1 MAADMCEHTFRVGP
15 VTINYAEGPASG
27 APLVLLHGGSARWQM
42 LESLVPYLAS
52 RWRLFMPDLR
62 GHGQS
67 AWTPNH
73 YSLTESADDICGLLA
88 ARVGEPA
95 LVFGQSWGGM
105 VALMLAARCP
115 RWVRAV
121 AVGDSPLSRD
131 SWIANLARDRIAAW
145 RDIAGG
151 QRPIPETI
159 EILKDS
165 PTELPGRSEPVRMR
179 EVMGEH
185 NPVYGWVANDLY
197 PHDPAFLTMLLEAP
211 ETMAAGYEMDALLP
225 AIRCPVLLLQA
236 DPAAGGLMTDADVE
250 RAKTR
255 LLMPSHARL
264 AGVGH
269 VLVSHSDQ
277 VARELISFF
286 EAVGTL

>member
-1 MAADMCEHTFRVGP
+1 MAADMCEHTFQVGP
-15 VTINYAEGPASG
+15 VTINYAEGPANG

-42 LESLVPYLAS
+42 LESLVPYLAP

-62 GHGQS
+62 GHGRS
-67 AWTPNH
+67 SWTPDH

-88 ARVGEPA
+88 ERGEQPA
-95 LVFGQSWGGM
+95 LVFGHSWGGM

-121 AVGDSPLSRD
+121 AVGDSPLNRD
-131 SWIANLARDRIAAW
+131 SWLAKLGRDRIAAW

-151 QRPIPETI
+151 QHTIPEMI
-159 EILKDS
+159 ELLKDS
-165 PTELPGRSEPVRMR
+165 PTELLGRSEPVRWR
-179 EVMGEH
+179 EVMGEQSP
-185 NPVYGWVANDLY
+185 NYGWIANDLY
-197 PHDPAFLTMLLEAP
+197 RHDPAFLTMLLEAP
-211 ETMAAGYEMDALLP
+211 ETMAAGYDMDTLLP

-236 DPAAGGLMTDADVE
+236 DPAAGGLLPDADVE
-250 RAKTR
+250 RARTMLPMLSHVR
-255 LLMPSHARL
+255 LT
-264 AGVGH
+264 GVGH

-277 VARELISFF
+277 VARELIRFF